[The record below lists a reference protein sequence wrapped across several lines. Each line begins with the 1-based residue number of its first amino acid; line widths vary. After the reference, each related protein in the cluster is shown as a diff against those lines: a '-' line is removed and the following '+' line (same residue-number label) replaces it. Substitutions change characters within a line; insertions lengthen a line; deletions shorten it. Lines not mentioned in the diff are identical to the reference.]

1 MGILEFLGKN
11 KEGAR
16 RIFGKRELRII
27 EKQLWGLSLKQ
38 SEKNRLSRDIRKKLE
53 FIQEASRYGEE
64 FELKHGSK
72 VKEIIQSAVKIIKE
86 DMLFNRIRR
95 IILFGSTV
103 AKRRHFGSD
112 IDISVEFNNIQLD
125 EATKFR
131 IRILGKLSDRA
142 DIQVF
147 NVLPD
152 KVKKEITEKGRILFA
167 R

>member
-1 MGILEFLGKN
+1 MGILEFLNKN
-11 KEGAR
+11 KEKAR
-16 RIFGKRELRII
+16 KIFGKRELRII

-38 SEKNRLSRDIRKKLE
+38 SERNRLSRDIRKKLE
-53 FIQEASRYGEE
+53 FIQEASKYSDE

-72 VKEIIQSAVKIIKE
+72 TKEIIQNAVNVIKE
-86 DMLFNRIRR
+86 DILFHRIKK
-95 IILFGSTV
+95 IVLFGSSAT
-103 AKRRHFGSD
+103 KRRHLGSD
-112 IDISVEFNNIQLD
+112 VDISVEFNNIQLD

-131 IRILGKLSDRA
+131 IRVLGKLSDKA

-152 KVKKEITEKGRILFA
+152 KVKKEIAEKGRVLFA